1 MWKQSTRA
9 ANERLENE
17 MRDAP
22 SRASE
27 CNVMYFSVSAMEVC
41 RCLPGGSEAMC
52 EVRCGGD

>member
-41 RCLPGGSEAMC
+41 RFAG
-52 EVRCGGD
+52 R